1 MTIIAVP
8 IVGRLLI
15 KGHNQIRIICGFLTV
30 AILTLFIVQWIQL
43 PYYTNVI
50 AKGREIQQ
58 DSISIAH
65 FLNDN
70 NIENVYYIQQEEE
83 NPYLRNFYGAIKQ
96 DYIVCSSDTI
106 NEYIDT
112 SKRSVYIVPKLE
124 GEIDS
129 RFIERDISL
138 HNYRLFIGNSEKE
151 NE

>member
-1 MTIIAVP
+1 M
-8 IVGRLLI
+8 
-15 KGHNQIRIICGFLTV
+15 
-30 AILTLFIVQWIQL
+30 
-43 PYYTNVI
+43 Y
-50 AKGREIQQ
+50 
-58 DSISIAH
+58 
-65 FLNDN
+65 DN

-106 NEYIDT
+106 NKYIDT

>member
-1 MTIIAVP
+1 MVQS
-8 IVGRLLI
+8 
-15 KGHNQIRIICGFLTV
+15 NRIISCV
-30 AILTLFIVQWIQL
+30 
-43 PYYTNVI
+43 
-50 AKGREIQQ
+50 
-58 DSISIAH
+58 
-65 FLNDN
+65 
-70 NIENVYYIQQEEE
+70 
-83 NPYLRNFYGAIKQ
+83 
-96 DYIVCSSDTI
+96 